1 MVVTLSRLID
11 LNHLL
16 DHNLSNGLFHNFCV
30 NYLLCAPAYSPQSRV
45 LSRPIV
51 FVALVHV
58 LVLFASLVLHC
69 DERTQLFTNSLQP
82 PLYGFC
88 SAQWRCFIRSE
99 KSMRRRQDA
108 SLESGGSDT
117 LRRRIFKPRVT

>member
-1 MVVTLSRLID
+1 MVVTLSSLID

-16 DHNLSNGLFHNFCV
+16 DHNLSNSSFHDFCV
-30 NYLLCAPAYSPQSRV
+30 NFSDFLPRLT

-69 DERTQLFTNSLQP
+69 DEGTQLFTNSLQP